1 MMELILGGLLLA
13 ALILLYYA
21 GKRAGKVEQKNDQLT
36 RLLQAQASVQSS
48 IDAQF
53 ARYDSKMEKM
63 EKKVYGVDI
72 HMLSDAALNQMWE
85 ADSNTN
91 LQTDPTPV
99 DKPKTEGTEGL

>member
-13 ALILLYYA
+13 AMVLLYFS

-36 RLLQAQASVQSS
+36 KLLQAQASVQGT

-72 HMLSDAALNQMWE
+72 HLLSDVDLNKLWE
-85 ADSNTN
+85 ADTHTDVQTN
-91 LQTDPTPV
+91 PERV
-99 DKPKTEGTEGL
+99 EKAKTE